1 MYILNNMNGDN
12 IITIKGDN
20 SFCTESAFDSLMSKT
35 ESLLNNK
42 AQKNP
47 TLFRKI
53 SSYDL
58 EKISTMIIK
67 EACIDTPFRSDQ
79 VKLVSAQSFPDII
92 VERCFGVEVK
102 STTSNHWKSTGS
114 SIVESTRNKDVE
126 RIYMLFGKL
135 GGIPAEFKCRPYQ
148 DCLYDIAVTHSPR
161 YLIDMELSSSE
172 TIFAKMGIEYDSLR
186 VSSDA
191 IAKVRAYYRNEAIK
205 KRKKEMPWW
214 LSQGIEETTVGM
226 NVRLWRDLPI
236 VEKNYICAQALILF
250 PEILNPNP
258 DRQKYDNVSLWLCS
272 YKSIVNPHVRDMF
285 SAGGK
290 VNCVNGCRI
299 SELPQVIKTL
309 VDLSD
314 VIKKLLRDSEETKMF
329 IRDFQPSLL
338 KGNIYNNWIN
348 LLQKTLFQYGYTSL
362 ILKWFEEKAVMEM
375 KR

>member
-1 MYILNNMNGDN
+1 MKEDK
-12 IITIKGDN
+12 IIAIKGDR
-20 SFCTESAFDSLMSKT
+20 SFCTIEAFDFLMSKT
-35 ESLLNNK
+35 ESFLNDK
-42 AQKNP
+42 AQRNP
-47 TLFRKI
+47 TSFRKI
-53 SSYDL
+53 TSYDL
-58 EKISTMIIK
+58 EKISTITIK
-67 EACIDTPFRSDQ
+67 EACANTPFRPEE
-79 VKLVSAQSFPDII
+79 VNLVSAQSFPDIV

-161 YLIDMELSSSE
+161 YLIDMELSSGE
-172 TIFAKMGIEYDSLR
+172 TIFAKMGIDYDSLR
-186 VSSDA
+186 VSPDVIS
-191 IAKVRAYYRNEAIK
+191 KVRTYYRNEAIK
-205 KRKKEMPWW
+205 KKKKEMPWW
-214 LSQGIEETTVGM
+214 LSQDTEETTVGM
-226 NVRLWRDLPI
+226 NVRLCRALAAMY
-236 VEKNYICAQALILF
+236 ENYICAQAFILF

-290 VNCVNGCRI
+290 VNYVNGSRI
-299 SELPQVIKTL
+299 PELPQVIKTL

-314 VIKKLLRDSEETKMF
+314 IIKKSLRESEETMMF

-338 KGNIYNNWIN
+338 KGDVYNNWID
-348 LLQKTLFQYGYTSL
+348 LLRKTLSKYGYTSH
-362 ILKWFEEKAVMEM
+362 ILKWFEEKAIMEIR
-375 KR
+375 K